1 MAFSLPNTTHLASP
15 LDVSVYGPFKTAL
28 SRSLGKRTSLSN
40 ANLGDWIEPAYTS
53 AFSKSNIRAGFQST
67 GIWDQA
73 KQSPN
78 FLHVSTQYHHL
89 ISELDSSFK
98 KKNET
103 EKKKVLLSL
112 HSERLSNLL
121 EQEEQK
127 LSLRLGSVGGKA
139 FRNRSL
145 SGSIVEP
152 NFFTKIEEQS
162 SSLQERLALKIKED
176 KDMVKNLRSLHAQK
190 LALVQADLRKE
201 KRERVAL
208 QRKYD
213 RLLTKQDN
221 KQKTA
226 KPAPPKVS
234 EDSADVVEITKAAF
248 GVLMDN
254 GIPAKHVTDK
264 LTSQGS
270 SQRILKRSRS
280 FYVQQRSSKRK
291 R

>member
-1 MAFSLPNTTHLASP
+1 
-15 LDVSVYGPFKTAL
+15 
-28 SRSLGKRTSLSN
+28 
-40 ANLGDWIEPAYTS
+40 
-53 AFSKSNIRAGFQST
+53 
-67 GIWDQA
+67 
-73 KQSPN
+73 
-78 FLHVSTQYHHL
+78 
-89 ISELDSSFK
+89 
-98 KKNET
+98 
-103 EKKKVLLSL
+103 
-112 HSERLSNLL
+112 
-121 EQEEQK
+121 
-127 LSLRLGSVGGKA
+127 
-139 FRNRSL
+139 
-145 SGSIVEP
+145 
-152 NFFTKIEEQS
+152 
-162 SSLQERLALKIKED
+162 
-176 KDMVKNLRSLHAQK
+176 MVKNLKSLHAQK

-226 KPAPPKVS
+226 KPALPKVS

-280 FYVQQRSSKRK
+280 FYAQQRSSKRK